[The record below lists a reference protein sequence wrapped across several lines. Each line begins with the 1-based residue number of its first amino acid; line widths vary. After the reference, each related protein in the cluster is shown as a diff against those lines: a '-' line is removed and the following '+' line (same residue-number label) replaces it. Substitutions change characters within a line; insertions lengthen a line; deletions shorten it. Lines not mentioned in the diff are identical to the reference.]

1 MPLEEYDP
9 FVVPAQRVYS
19 AIAAIAVAPVGPP
32 PDVHVSAAAAARID
46 SVIEAELA
54 DAGFRVVPAVEYGR
68 IWDRILRQMG
78 GFFDPITGERDEQ
91 KFAAARRELLNE
103 LQGRFDTQVVM
114 YADLQLVD
122 AFVENGLAE
131 WDGITQR
138 IGRNN
143 TVDVRFRQSFE
154 RGEFGGRDDGV
165 VSAVSLLLALDGAD
179 GAELYRNFGGL
190 EVVSVPP
197 DLILDGPFVLVA
209 DEDRVAA
216 AVGIALGPL
225 LRGRRARA
233 PGM

>member
-9 FVVPAQRVYS
+9 FVVPARRVYP
-19 AIAAIAVAPVGPP
+19 AIAAIALAPVVPP

-46 SVIEAELA
+46 SVIEAELT

-114 YADLQLVD
+114 YAELELVD
-122 AFVENGLAE
+122 AAVEDGLAD
-131 WDGITQR
+131 WDGMTQR
-138 IGRNN
+138 IGRKN
-143 TVDVRFRQSFE
+143 TIDVRFRQSFE

-165 VSAVSLLLALDGAD
+165 VSAVSLLLAVDGAD

-190 EVVSVPP
+190 EVVSVPS

-209 DEDRVAA
+209 AEDRVAV

-225 LRGRRARA
+225 LRGRRSRSQ
-233 PGM
+233 GT